1 MGGGKRLKMSE
12 LCSVINPSKSE
23 LSNFGDDIFVSFVE
37 MASVNNDGYIE
48 SKVDK
53 PLSELRRG
61 SYTYFAEND
70 IIIAK
75 ITPCMEN
82 GKCAIATE
90 LTNGIGFGSSE
101 FHVFRCSDQIHNK
114 YLFGY
119 LNRESIRQMAAKRMT
134 GSSGHRRVPISFYEN
149 LEIPVPSLEEQE
161 RVIKEI
167 ETYEAAIAKAKTIMS
182 GCAERKKAILEKYLE

>member
-1 MGGGKRLKMSE
+1 MSE